1 MANQANTQTE
11 VTAAQESTTLA
22 KVEVDNSIF
31 KVFAEGEGN
40 AIRFTTTFDDA
51 ALFNAVNGGSDP
63 VKKYLGQEVEVTDML
78 ITSAELHEGRTADGE
93 QDESTPIVSKPC
105 VHFYTADGQHLTT
118 LSNGIVKSAK
128 NLISCGF
135 APSEGHSIVIK
146 FRTIETK
153 KGTAHTFDLIKRN

>member
-11 VTAAQESTTLA
+11 VTTQKNTTLA
-22 KVEVDNSIF
+22 KAEVDNSIF
-31 KVFAEGEGN
+31 KVVAEGEGQTV
-40 AIRFTTTFDDA
+40 RYTTTFDDA
-51 ALFNAVNGGSDP
+51 DLFNAVNGGSDP
-63 VKKYLGQEVEVTDML
+63 VKKYLGQEVEVVNLL

-105 VHFYTADGQHLTT
+105 VHFYTKDGQHLTT

-135 APSEGHSIVIK
+135 VPSDGHSIIIK
-146 FRTIETK
+146 FRTVETK
-153 KGTAHTFDLIKRN
+153 KGTAHTFDLVKRN